1 MLHKEGNE
9 MIKKDLDVILYRTV
23 LTYGIILTFLFIL
36 KLFGFDYFRLDMNN
50 EIIVMIDNFVRTFHI
65 EYIWYAI
72 TLYIN
77 AFCII
82 SITTNIDDRKIKKDI
97 LFMLPLFLFMQYLKT
112 IVNLPYLFIIVDF
125 LYLFILSMLYIK
137 YRGNKINK
145 NNIVNYWMF
154 MILCFVFQLIS
165 LITRNIPIQNQNSF
179 SNDFIINIII
189 NIDYFVLMLMM
200 RKLYFIKGG
209 KSLWDLVHS
218 YSLDLLTSLKSLP
231 SKLQK
236 SYLKAKPKLDNN
248 TDKLAYRIYL
258 VLFWLYNLFTLFIIL
273 FIATLNHTFVECIFI
288 VTSFWINKAVFGKAF
303 HLKKASVCF
312 AVSSLSYYTLNRL
325 TWDIGI
331 SFIVPISL
339 GIVLSYVTS
348 KLMFMQEH
356 KQLYRGMD
364 LDDFYETITKVTS
377 NNEHI
382 EICKMFYVD
391 KQPDVKIAFKYNYS
405 VANIKKI
412 KQKINKRIREL

>member
-1 MLHKEGNE
+1 
-9 MIKKDLDVILYRTV
+9 MIKKDLDIVLYRTL
-23 LTYGIILTFLFIL
+23 LTYGIILVSTFIL
-36 KLFGFDYFRLDMNN
+36 KLFGFDCFNLDMNN
-50 EIIVMIDNFVRTFHI
+50 EVVLMINNFVSTYRL
-65 EYIWYAI
+65 EYIWYAV

-82 SITTNIDDRKIKKDI
+82 SITTNIDDDKMKKDI
-97 LFMLPLFLFMQYLKT
+97 LFMLPLFLFMQYLKNT
-112 IVNLPYLFIIVDF
+112 INMPCLFVIIDF
-125 LYLFILSMLYIK
+125 VYLFILSMLYIK
-137 YRGNKINK
+137 YRGNKIGKDNV
-145 NNIVNYWMF
+145 INYWLF
-154 MILCFVFQLIS
+154 MIMCFIFQIVS
-165 LITRNIPIQNQNSF
+165 LITRNILIQNQQAF
-179 SNDFIINIII
+179 ENDFIINIII
-189 NIDYFVLMLMM
+189 NIDYFVLMLMA

-209 KSLWDLVHS
+209 NSLWDLVHS
-218 YSLDLLTSLKSLP
+218 YFSDLLISLKSLP
-231 SKLQK
+231 TRWLE
-236 SYLKAKPKLDNN
+236 SYHKAKPKITNKEA
-248 TDKLAYRIYL
+248 KLEYRIYI
-258 VLFWLYNLFTLFIIL
+258 VLFWLYNLFTLFVIL

-312 AVSSLSYYTLNRL
+312 AVSSLSYYALNRL

-348 KLMFMQEH
+348 KLMFIQEH

-377 NNEHI
+377 NHEHI

>member
-1 MLHKEGNE
+1 
-9 MIKKDLDVILYRTV
+9 MIKKDLDVVLYRTL
-23 LTYGIILTFLFIL
+23 LTYGIILISVFIL

-50 EIIVMIDNFVRTFHI
+50 EIIIMINDFVRTFHI
-65 EYIWYAI
+65 EYLWYAI

-77 AFCII
+77 AFCVIT
-82 SITTNIDDRKIKKDI
+82 ITTNIDDKKIKRDI
-97 LFMLPLFLFMQYLKT
+97 LFMLPLFLFMQYLKNT
-112 IVNLPYLFIIVDF
+112 INLPYLFVAIDF

-137 YRGNKINK
+137 YRGNKIGKDNV
-145 NNIVNYWMF
+145 INYWLF
-154 MILCFVFQLIS
+154 MIMCFIFQIVS
-165 LITRNIPIQNQNSF
+165 LITRNIPIQNQQAF
-179 SNDFIINIII
+179 ENDFIINIII
-189 NIDYFVLMLMM
+189 NIDYFVLMLMT

-209 KSLWDLVHS
+209 NSLWDLVHS
-218 YSLDLLTSLKSLP
+218 YFSDLLTSLKNLP
-231 SKLQK
+231 TKWLE
-236 SYLKAKPKLDNN
+236 SYHKAKPKITNKEA
-248 TDKLAYRIYL
+248 KLEYRIYI
-258 VLFWLYNLFTLFIIL
+258 VLFWLYNLFTLFVIL

-348 KLMFMQEH
+348 KLMFIQEH
-356 KQLYRGMD
+356 KQLYRGID

-377 NNEHI
+377 NHEHI

-412 KQKINKRIREL
+412 KQKINKQLREI

>member
-1 MLHKEGNE
+1 
-9 MIKKDLDVILYRTV
+9 MIKKDLDIVLYRTL
-23 LTYGIILTFLFIL
+23 LTYGIILISVFIL
-36 KLFGFDYFRLDMNN
+36 KLFGFDYFNLDMNN
-50 EIIVMIDNFVRTFHI
+50 EVVLMINNFVSTYHLG
-65 EYIWYAI
+65 YIWYAV

-82 SITTNIDDRKIKKDI
+82 SITTNIDDDKIKKDI
-97 LFMLPLFLFMQYLKT
+97 LFMLPLFLFMQYLKNT
-112 IVNLPYLFIIVDF
+112 INMPCLFVIIDF
-125 LYLFILSMLYIK
+125 VYLFILSMLYIK
-137 YRGNKINK
+137 YRGNKIGK
-145 NNIVNYWMF
+145 NNIVNFILFSM
-154 MILCFVFQLIS
+154 MIIVFQYVS
-165 LITRNIPIQNQNSF
+165 LVTRNLPVQNQDAFN
-179 SNDFIINIII
+179 NDFIINIII
-189 NIDYFVLMLMM
+189 NIDYFALMLMT

-209 KSLWDLVHS
+209 NSLWDLAHS
-218 YSLDLLTSLKSLP
+218 FSLDLLTSLKNLP
-231 SKLQK
+231 TKWLE
-236 SYLKAKPKLDNN
+236 SYHKAKPKITNKEA
-248 TDKLAYRIYL
+248 KLEYRIYI
-258 VLFWLYNLFTLFIIL
+258 VLFWLYNLFTLFVIL

-312 AVSSLSYYTLNRL
+312 AVSSLSYYALNRL

-364 LDDFYETITKVTS
+364 LDNFYETITKVTS
-377 NNEHI
+377 NHGHI

-391 KQPDVKIAFKYNYS
+391 KQPDVKIAFKHNYS

-412 KQKINKRIREL
+412 KQKINKQLREI

>member
-1 MLHKEGNE
+1 
-9 MIKKDLDVILYRTV
+9 MIKKDLDIVLYRTL
-23 LTYGIILTFLFIL
+23 LTYGIILVSTFIL
-36 KLFGFDYFRLDMNN
+36 KLFGFDYFNLDMNN
-50 EIIVMIDNFVRTFHI
+50 EVVLMINNFVSTYHL
-65 EYIWYAI
+65 EYIWYTV

-82 SITTNIDDRKIKKDI
+82 SITTNIDDDKMKKDI
-97 LFMLPLFLFMQYLKT
+97 LFMLPLFLFMQYLKNT
-112 IVNLPYLFIIVDF
+112 INMPCLFVIIDF
-125 LYLFILSMLYIK
+125 VYLFILSMLYIK
-137 YRGNKINK
+137 YRGNKIGK
-145 NNIVNYWMF
+145 NNIVNFILFSM
-154 MILCFVFQLIS
+154 MIIVFQYVS
-165 LITRNIPIQNQNSF
+165 LVTRNLPVQNQDAFN
-179 SNDFIINIII
+179 NDFIINIII
-189 NIDYFVLMLMM
+189 NIDYFVLILMT
-200 RKLYFIKGG
+200 RKLHFIKGG
-209 KSLWDLVHS
+209 NSLWDLVHS
-218 YSLDLLTSLKSLP
+218 FSLDLLTSLKDLP
-231 SKLQK
+231 TKWLR
-236 SYLKAKPKLDNN
+236 SYHKAKPKITNKEA
-248 TDKLAYRIYL
+248 KLEYRIYI
-258 VLFWLYNLFTLFIIL
+258 VLFWLYNLFTLFVIL

-312 AVSSLSYYTLNRL
+312 AVSSLSYYALNRL

-377 NNEHI
+377 NHEHI